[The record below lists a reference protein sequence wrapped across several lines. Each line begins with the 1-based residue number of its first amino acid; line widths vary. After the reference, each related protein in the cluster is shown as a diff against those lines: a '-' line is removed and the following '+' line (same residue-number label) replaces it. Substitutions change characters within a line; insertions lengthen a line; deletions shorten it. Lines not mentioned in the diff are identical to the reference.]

1 MPHRLLLAFFFA
13 SGLFAQRPP
22 SEDLDFLHGLNA
34 YANIRE
40 MLPSYIQRV
49 AQALVD
55 ARKRSLDVGSPAAL
69 ARRRQYV
76 RDHLLAAIGG
86 LPERTPLNARVKIG
100 RASCRER

>member
-1 MPHRLLLAFFFA
+1 MPSYCLILALFLAA
-13 SGLFAQRPP
+13 SGLFAQRPAL
-22 SEDLDFLHGLNA
+22 EDLDFLHGLNE

-40 MLPSYIQRV
+40 MLPSYMQRE

-55 ARKRSLDVGSPAAL
+55 ARKRSLDVGSPEAL

-86 LPERTPLNARVKIG
+86 LPHRTPLNARVTAKL
-100 RASCRER
+100 E